1 MNILRQTTA
10 QNVSMALHKG
20 DISALTTVLE
30 A

>member
-1 MNILRQTTA
+1 MNILRQTTT